1 MSKILKH
8 LIFSNFEGT
17 GTLTLQSPEHE
28 ITLPGLPVQFD
39 PQTLEFVIF
48 LPASHELVGHLA
60 SCHLDSPQLLLCNL
74 SLRSPQT
81 GVQLEAEKFSL
92 HRLNPLSDWP
102 EGIGLLPSDYEN
114 GEDGAERRLVL
125 GPSVQQ
131 LEFHSVNSVSEQYPY
146 QVCYADA
153 CEGLVVP
160 SPLAHV
166 SLAKPVEFSV
176 NCPKPGFVFAS
187 SEGDFSELEKRIHAA
202 LMLAHGR
209 DLPWVARLEDHQIS
223 FYGSPKNTSLNCL
236 PLLKKGRN
244 SSAEALLDAL
254 LKGFVCLSA
263 ADFKHAFFALRFFL
277 LGKTAD
283 VPVEVRFLQLM
294 TCVEAMDGAETR
306 QLKEECTAALLGV
319 SGDAAALFNGM
330 RNSLVHGRGGYREAF
345 EAVLAENFGER
356 PLQLELELKPCLSA
370 DRELDFC
377 CLWLRLCERL
387 DAFWCAYLDVA
398 PELVKERSSLRS
410 VPLMPAICLD
420 ALHTA
425 IENLQK
431 NKGAAVQTESQEV
444 LDLRNANK
452 RLESEKRDLAEQLAK
467 QGKYL
472 AELKNQLAAASG
484 A

>member
-60 SCHLDSPQLLLCNL
+60 SRHLDSPQLLLCNL
-74 SLRSPQT
+74 SLRCPQT
-81 GVQLEAEKFSL
+81 GIQLEAEEFSL

-125 GPSVQQ
+125 GPSAKR

-146 QVCYADA
+146 QVCYADV

-160 SPLAHV
+160 SPLAHM
-166 SLAKPVEFSV
+166 SLAKPVEFSLK
-176 NCPKPGFVFAS
+176 CPKPGFVFAS
-187 SEGDFSELEKRIHAA
+187 SEGDFSGLEKRIHAA

-209 DLPWVARLEDHQIS
+209 DLPWVARLEGHQIS

-236 PLLKKGRN
+236 PLLKKERN
-244 SSAEALLDAL
+244 SSAKALLDAL
-254 LKGFVCLSA
+254 LTGFVGLSD

-306 QLKEECTAALLGV
+306 ELKEECTSALLGV
-319 SGDAAALFNGM
+319 SGDAAALFNEM
-330 RNSLVHGRGGYREAF
+330 RNSLVHGQGGYREAF
-345 EAVLAENFGER
+345 EAVLAKFFGKR
-356 PLQLELELKPCLSA
+356 TLQLELELKPCISA
-370 DRELDFC
+370 DGELYFH

-387 DAFWCAYLDVA
+387 DAFWCAYLGVV
-398 PELVKERSSLRS
+398 PELVKERFSLS
-410 VPLMPAICLD
+410 VVPLMPCICLD
-420 ALHTA
+420 ALDTA
-425 IENLQK
+425 IRNLQERK
-431 NKGAAVQTESQEV
+431 AAVFQTESQEV
-444 LDLRNANK
+444 VDLRSANK
-452 RLESEKRDLAEQLAK
+452 RLQSEKRNLAAQLAK
-467 QGKYL
+467 QGKHM
-472 AELKNQLAAASG
+472 AELKIQFATGSG
-484 A
+484 V